1 VLVNLADLS
10 RDIKQ
15 SCFHGDTPPPEDRVK
30 AIVEAVK
37 CLCNIIQTNHH
48 LTTPTAAL
56 GVLRGLVLRL
66 GLVRNVDLP
75 PDVLTFDLR
84 LLFLMTACGIAERAQ
99 FRDEHKGL
107 YLLVNLIDWILF
119 GRDANATS
127 DNVDDGEAV
136 STATETSDPVVAET
150 ETVGETAETDCSQRS
165 LETGELRGSEEIPLF
180 LPPERG
186 SVSILPRPLTEE
198 RLGWVAEA
206 MKVVFN
212 QTVHWREEGTFT
224 EDEVTLLTRI
234 VVLVRIILVSVPFQL
249 GKLHMDTVIHSTEV
263 LVNTPFECSEKLL
276 LPREVQIMPT
286 LQSRCPDLFPGPSSR
301 VSGLKYRLNHSN
313 QDTNGTEESVHII
326 LHARTVL
333 GERKGVLIREMSSLK
348 RGIPREGF
356 HCIQR
361 QFKLPSEGASPAA
374 DSDSGAVEKWSGEYD
389 EMWEER
395 NMTAVVCLLKLLIH
409 TLDSPSPSLSTILTV
424 LRNIS
429 KGSRDI
435 RRFLKAK
442 ILPPLREVTRRPEQE
457 DSLKGRLVRLMTAAG
472 GSQGCEGVAAEFLFV
487 LCKEDSARLIKYTGY
502 GNAAGLLL
510 THGLLGGGRSDS
522 AADYSSDSESDTEDY
537 VHSKPSIDPV
547 TGGPSVER
555 GEREGEREAMTDEE
569 KEREAAKL
577 VEMMRRLNEQGV
589 IRVLPLDSTQQDIL
603 SSDDIPLD

>member
-1 VLVNLADLS
+1 LPRTQAAALTSLRIAARENDGVQKLRSEDGLSVLVNLADLS

-301 VSGLKYRLNHSN
+301 VS
-313 QDTNGTEESVHII
+313 
-326 LHARTVL
+326 
-333 GERKGVLIREMSSLK
+333 
-348 RGIPREGF
+348 
-356 HCIQR
+356 
-361 QFKLPSEGASPAA
+361 EGASPAA